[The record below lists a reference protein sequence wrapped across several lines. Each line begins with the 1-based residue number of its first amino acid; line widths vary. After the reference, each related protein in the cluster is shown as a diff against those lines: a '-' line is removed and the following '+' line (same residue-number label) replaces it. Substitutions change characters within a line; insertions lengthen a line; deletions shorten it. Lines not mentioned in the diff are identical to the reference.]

1 MIKILKYFLQ
11 SIIIYLIFFLIK
23 IFGLKISRIVFAY
36 VFQKIGPII
45 KSKKIIE
52 KNLTI
57 FKKDGKFIKDD
68 IIKLM
73 WSNYGKTFIE
83 YMFLKKFS
91 KTSDH
96 IKIKGEEI
104 LNDIISQKKQVI
116 FVSGHFANFE
126 LMSMEL
132 TKRNVKLATIYRP
145 LNNIFLNPLMEYL
158 RKKYICRNQVQKG
171 IKGLKETIN
180 YIKNGFNIALMID
193 QRLSEG
199 IKSKFFGKDALTTTL
214 PAQLINRFNLEIV
227 PIYICRLNN
236 NNFEMEI
243 MKPISFKESL
253 NTKEQITDR
262 LNVLMEVLILRDPSQ
277 WIWTHNRWK

>member
-1 MIKILKYFLQ
+1 MMKILKYFLQ
-11 SIIIYLIFFLIK
+11 SILIYSIFFLIK
-23 IFGLKISRIVFAY
+23 IFGLKISRMVFAY
-36 VFQKIGPII
+36 VFQKIGPMI

-132 TKRNVKLATIYRP
+132 TKRNVSLATIYRP
-145 LNNIFLNPLMEYL
+145 LNNFFLNPFMEYL
-158 RKKYICRNQVQKG
+158 RKKYICPNQIKKG
-171 IKGLKETIN
+171 INGVRETIDH
-180 YIKNGFNIALMID
+180 IKKKNCIALMID
-193 QRLSEG
+193 QRVSEG
-199 IKSKFFGKDALTTTL
+199 EKIDFFNEPALTTTL
-214 PAQLINRFNLEIV
+214 PAQLSTKFNLDIIPV
-227 PIYICRLNN
+227 YIERDLD
-236 NNFEMEI
+236 NNFKIEFQ
-243 MKPISFKESL
+243 KRISPKNFKDKTELTLEL
-253 NTKEQITDR
+253 NR
-262 LNVLMEVLILRDPSQ
+262 VLETLVSKNPHQ
-277 WIWTHNRWK
+277 WIWTHDRWK

>member
-1 MIKILKYFLQ
+1 MIKIFKYFLQ
-11 SIIIYLIFFLIK
+11 SILIYLIFFLIK

-36 VFQKIGPII
+36 FFQKIGPII

-52 KNLTI
+52 KNLETLENNRKI
-57 FKKDGKFIKDD
+57 IKND

-73 WSNYGKTFIE
+73 WSNYGKTFVE
-83 YMFLKKFS
+83 YMFLKKFL

-96 IKIKGEEI
+96 IKIKGEAF

-132 TKRNVKLATIYRP
+132 TKKNIKLATIYRP

-158 RKKYICRNQVQKG
+158 RKKYICNNQVEKG
-171 IKGLKETIN
+171 VKGLKETIN
-180 YIKNGFNIALMID
+180 YIKNGFNVALMID

-214 PAQLINRFNLEIV
+214 PAQLVHRFNLEIV
-227 PIYICRLNN
+227 PIYIRRLNN
-236 NNFEMEI
+236 DNFEMEI
-243 MKPISFKESL
+243 IKPISFKKSL
-253 NTKEQITDR
+253 NTKEQITDS
-262 LNVLMEVLILRDPSQ
+262 LNVLIENLIMRDPPQ

>member
-1 MIKILKYFLQ
+1 MKILKYFLQ
-11 SIIIYLIFFLIK
+11 SILIYSIFFLIK

-36 VFQKIGPII
+36 VFQKIGPMI

-132 TKRNVKLATIYRP
+132 SKRNIKLATIYRP
-145 LNNIFLNPLMEYL
+145 LNNFFLNPLMEYL

-227 PIYICRLNN
+227 PIYIYRLNN

-262 LNVLMEVLILRDPSQ
+262 LNVLMEDLILRDPSQ

>member
-1 MIKILKYFLQ
+1 MKILKYFLQ
-11 SIIIYLIFFLIK
+11 SILIYSIFFLIK

-91 KTSDH
+91 ETSDH
-96 IKIKGEEI
+96 IRIKGKEI

-145 LNNIFLNPLMEYL
+145 LNNFFLNPLMEYL

-262 LNVLMEVLILRDPSQ
+262 LNVLMEDLILRDPSQ

>member
-1 MIKILKYFLQ
+1 MKILKYFLQ
-11 SIIIYLIFFLIK
+11 SILIYSIFFLIK

-73 WSNYGKTFIE
+73 WSNYGKTFVE

-96 IKIKGEEI
+96 IKVKGEEI

-145 LNNIFLNPLMEYL
+145 LNNFFLNPLMEYL

-227 PIYICRLNN
+227 PIYIYRLNN

-262 LNVLMEVLILRDPSQ
+262 LNVLIEDLILREPSQ

>member
-1 MIKILKYFLQ
+1 MIKISKYFLQ
-11 SIIIYLIFFLIK
+11 SILIYSIFFLIK

-36 VFQKIGPII
+36 VFQKIGPMI
-45 KSKKIIE
+45 KSKKIVE
-52 KNLTI
+52 KNLEI
-57 FKKDGKFIKDD
+57 FKNDRKFIKDD
-68 IIKLM
+68 IVNFM
-73 WSNYGKTFIE
+73 WSNYGKTFTE
-83 YMFLKKFS
+83 YMFLKKFL

-132 TKRNVKLATIYRP
+132 TKRNIKLATIYRP

-158 RKKYICRNQVQKG
+158 RKNYICRNQVQKG
-171 IKGLKETIN
+171 IKGLKETIS
-180 YIKNGFNIALMID
+180 YIKNDFNIALMVD

-199 IKSKFFGKDALTTTL
+199 IKSKFFGEDALTTTL
-214 PAQLINRFNLEIV
+214 PAQLVNRFNLEIV
-227 PIYICRLNN
+227 PIYIRRLIND
-236 NNFEMEI
+236 NFEMEI
-243 MKPISFKESL
+243 MKPISFKESI

-262 LNVLMEVLILRDPSQ
+262 LNLLIEDLILRDPSQ

>member
-1 MIKILKYFLQ
+1 MIKIFKYFLQ
-11 SIIIYLIFFLIK
+11 SILIYLIFFLIK
-23 IFGLKISRIVFAY
+23 IFGLKISRIVFAH
-36 VFQKIGPII
+36 VFQKIGPMI

-52 KNLTI
+52 KNLEI
-57 FKKDGKFIKDD
+57 FKNDRKFIKDD

-91 KTSDH
+91 ETSDH
-96 IKIKGEEI
+96 IRIKGKEI

-145 LNNIFLNPLMEYL
+145 LNNFFLNPLMEYL

-227 PIYICRLNN
+227 PIYISRLNN

-262 LNVLMEVLILRDPSQ
+262 LNALIEDLILREPSQ

>member
-1 MIKILKYFLQ
+1 MMKILKYFLQ
-11 SIIIYLIFFLIK
+11 SILIYSIFFLIK
-23 IFGLKISRIVFAY
+23 IFGLKISRMVFAY
-36 VFQKIGPII
+36 VFQKIGPMI

-132 TKRNVKLATIYRP
+132 TKRNVSLATIYRP
-145 LNNIFLNPLMEYL
+145 LNNFFLNPFMEYL
-158 RKKYICRNQVQKG
+158 RRKYICKNQIKKG
-171 IKGLKETIN
+171 ISGVKDALSYLSDGHS
-180 YIKNGFNIALMID
+180 IAMMVD

-199 IKSKFFGKDALTTTL
+199 EMINFFGKPALTTTL
-214 PAQLINRFNLEIV
+214 PAQLASRFDLEIV
-227 PIYICRLNN
+227 PIYLERKGEDSFL
-236 NNFEMEI
+236 MEI
-243 MKPISFKESL
+243 KNPINFMSKSKSEMTAEINRSL
-253 NTKEQITDR
+253 EQMIIR
-262 LNVLMEVLILRDPSQ
+262 NPSQ

>member
-1 MIKILKYFLQ
+1 MKILKYFLQ
-11 SIIIYLIFFLIK
+11 SILIYSIFFLIK

-36 VFQKIGPII
+36 VFQKIGPMI

-57 FKKDGKFIKDD
+57 FKKDGKPIKDD

-83 YMFLKKFS
+83 YMFLKRFL

-132 TKRNVKLATIYRP
+132 SKRNIKLATIYRP
-145 LNNIFLNPLMEYL
+145 LNNFFLNPLMEYL
-158 RKKYICRNQVQKG
+158 RKKYICKNQVQKG
-171 IKGLKETIN
+171 IKGLKETIS
-180 YIKNGFNIALMID
+180 YIKNGFNIALMVD

-199 IKSKFFGKDALTTTL
+199 IKSKFFGEDALTTTL
-214 PAQLINRFNLEIV
+214 PAQLVNRFNLEIV
-227 PIYICRLNN
+227 PIYIRRLNN

-243 MKPISFKESL
+243 IKPISFKKSM

-262 LNVLMEVLILRDPSQ
+262 LNVLIENLILRDPSQ

>member
-23 IFGLKISRIVFAY
+23 IFGLKISRIVFTY
-36 VFQKIGPII
+36 VFQKIGPMV
-45 KSKKIIE
+45 KSKKTIE
-52 KNLTI
+52 KNLKI
-57 FKKDGKFIKDD
+57 FKNDGKLIKDD

-73 WSNYGKTFIE
+73 WSNYGKTFTE

-145 LNNIFLNPLMEYL
+145 LNNFFLNPLMEYL

-227 PIYICRLNN
+227 PIYISRLNN

-262 LNVLMEVLILRDPSQ
+262 LNVLIEDLILREPSQ

>member
-1 MIKILKYFLQ
+1 MKILKYFLQ
-11 SIIIYLIFFLIK
+11 SILIYSIFFLIK
-23 IFGLKISRIVFAY
+23 IFGLKISRMVFAY
-36 VFQKIGPII
+36 VFQKIGPMI

-145 LNNIFLNPLMEYL
+145 LNNFFLNPLMEYL

-227 PIYICRLNN
+227 PIYISRLNN

-243 MKPISFKESL
+243 MKPISLKESL

-262 LNVLMEVLILRDPSQ
+262 LNVLMEDLILRDPSQ

>member
-1 MIKILKYFLQ
+1 MKISKYFLQ
-11 SIIIYLIFFLIK
+11 SILIYSIFFLIK

-36 VFQKIGPII
+36 VFQKIGPMI

-57 FKKDGKFIKDD
+57 FKKDGKPIKDD

-83 YMFLKKFS
+83 YMFLKKFL

-132 TKRNVKLATIYRP
+132 SKRNIKLATIYRP
-145 LNNIFLNPLMEYL
+145 LNNFFLNPLMEYL
-158 RKKYICRNQVQKG
+158 RKKYICKNQVQKG
-171 IKGLKETIN
+171 IKGLKETIS
-180 YIKNGFNIALMID
+180 YIKKGFNIALMID

-199 IKSKFFGKDALTTTL
+199 IKSKFFGEDALTTTL

-227 PIYICRLNN
+227 PIYIRRLNN

-243 MKPISFKESL
+243 INPISFEKSL
-253 NTKEQITDR
+253 STKQQITDR
-262 LNVLMEVLILRDPSQ
+262 LNVLIENLILRDPPQ

>member
-1 MIKILKYFLQ
+1 MKILKYFLQ
-11 SIIIYLIFFLIK
+11 SILIYSIFFLIK
-23 IFGLKISRIVFAY
+23 IFGLKISRMVFAY
-36 VFQKIGPII
+36 VFQKIGPMI

-57 FKKDGKFIKDD
+57 FKKDGKLIKDD

-145 LNNIFLNPLMEYL
+145 LNNFFLNPLMEYL

-262 LNVLMEVLILRDPSQ
+262 LNALIEDLILREPSQ

>member
-1 MIKILKYFLQ
+1 MKILKYFLQ
-11 SIIIYLIFFLIK
+11 SILIYSIFFLIK

-36 VFQKIGPII
+36 VFQNIGPMI

-57 FKKDGKFIKDD
+57 FKKDGKLIKDD

-180 YIKNGFNIALMID
+180 YIKAGFNIALMID

-214 PAQLINRFNLEIV
+214 PAQLVNRFNLEIV
-227 PIYICRLNN
+227 PIYINRLNN

-243 MKPISFKESL
+243 MKPISFRESL
-253 NTKEQITDR
+253 NSKELITDR
-262 LNVLMEVLILRDPSQ
+262 LNILLEELILRDPSQ

>member
-1 MIKILKYFLQ
+1 MKILKYFLQ
-11 SIIIYLIFFLIK
+11 SILIYSIFFLIK

-36 VFQKIGPII
+36 VFQKIGPMI

-57 FKKDGKFIKDD
+57 FKKDGKPIKDD

-83 YMFLKKFS
+83 YMFLKRFL

-132 TKRNVKLATIYRP
+132 SKRNIKLATIYRP
-145 LNNIFLNPLMEYL
+145 LNNFFLNPLMEYL

-227 PIYICRLNN
+227 PIYISRLNN

-262 LNVLMEVLILRDPSQ
+262 LNVLMEDLILRDPSQ

>member
-23 IFGLKISRIVFAY
+23 IFGLKISRIVFTY
-36 VFQKIGPII
+36 VFQKIGPMV
-45 KSKKIIE
+45 KSKKTIE
-52 KNLTI
+52 KNLKI
-57 FKKDGKFIKDD
+57 FKNDGKLIKDD

-73 WSNYGKTFIE
+73 WSNYGKTFTE
-83 YMFLKKFS
+83 YMFLKKFL
-91 KTSDH
+91 KKSDH

-132 TKRNVKLATIYRP
+132 TKRNIKLATIYRP

-171 IKGLKETIN
+171 IKGLKETIS
-180 YIKNGFNIALMID
+180 YIKNGFNIALMVD

-199 IKSKFFGKDALTTTL
+199 IKSKFFGEDALTTTL
-214 PAQLINRFNLEIV
+214 PAQLVNRFNLEIV
-227 PIYICRLNN
+227 PIYIRRLNN

-243 MKPISFKESL
+243 IKPISFKKSM

-262 LNVLMEVLILRDPSQ
+262 LNVLIENLILRDPPQ

>member
-1 MIKILKYFLQ
+1 MKILKYFLQ
-11 SIIIYLIFFLIK
+11 SILIYSIFFLIK

-36 VFQKIGPII
+36 VFQKIGPMI

-96 IKIKGEEI
+96 IKVKGEEI

-227 PIYICRLNN
+227 PIYISRLNN

-243 MKPISFKESL
+243 MKPISLKESL

-262 LNVLMEVLILRDPSQ
+262 LNVLMEDLILRDPSQ

>member
-23 IFGLKISRIVFAY
+23 IFGLKISRIVFTY
-36 VFQKIGPII
+36 VFQKIGPMV
-45 KSKKIIE
+45 KSKKTIE
-52 KNLTI
+52 KNLKI
-57 FKKDGKFIKDD
+57 FKNDGKLIKDD

-73 WSNYGKTFIE
+73 WSNYGKTFTE
-83 YMFLKKFS
+83 YMFLKKFL
-91 KTSDH
+91 KKSDH

-132 TKRNVKLATIYRP
+132 TKRNIKLATIYRP

-171 IKGLKETIN
+171 IKGLKETIS
-180 YIKNGFNIALMID
+180 YIKNGFNIALMVD

-199 IKSKFFGKDALTTTL
+199 IKSKFFGEDALTTTL
-214 PAQLINRFNLEIV
+214 PAQLVNRFNLEIV
-227 PIYICRLNN
+227 PIYIRRLNN

-243 MKPISFKESL
+243 IKPISFKKSM

-262 LNVLMEVLILRDPSQ
+262 LNVLIENLILRDPSQ

>member
-1 MIKILKYFLQ
+1 MKILKYFLQ
-11 SIIIYLIFFLIK
+11 SILIYSIFFLIK

-36 VFQKIGPII
+36 VFQKIGPMI

-52 KNLTI
+52 KNLKI

-132 TKRNVKLATIYRP
+132 SKRNIKLATIYRP
-145 LNNIFLNPLMEYL
+145 LNNFFLNPLMEYL

-227 PIYICRLNN
+227 PIYISRLNN

-262 LNVLMEVLILRDPSQ
+262 LNVLMEDLILRDPSQ

>member
-1 MIKILKYFLQ
+1 MKILKYFLQ
-11 SIIIYLIFFLIK
+11 SILIYSIFFLIK
-23 IFGLKISRIVFAY
+23 IFGLKISRIVFAHF
-36 VFQKIGPII
+36 FQKIGPMI
-45 KSKKIIE
+45 KSKKIIK
-52 KNLTI
+52 KNLEI
-57 FKKDGKFIKDD
+57 FKNDRKFINDD

-96 IKIKGEEI
+96 IKITGKEI
-104 LNDIISQKKQVI
+104 LNDIIDQKKQVI

-132 TKRNVKLATIYRP
+132 TKRNIKLATIYRP

-214 PAQLINRFNLEIV
+214 PAQLVNRFNLEIV
-227 PIYICRLNN
+227 PIYIHRLNN
-236 NNFEMEI
+236 NNYEMEI

-253 NTKEQITDR
+253 NSKEHITDR
-262 LNVLMEVLILRDPSQ
+262 LNVLIEDLILRDPSQ

>member
-1 MIKILKYFLQ
+1 MKILKYFLQ
-11 SIIIYLIFFLIK
+11 SILIYSIFFLIK

-36 VFQKIGPII
+36 VFQKIGPMI

-57 FKKDGKFIKDD
+57 FKKDGKPIKDD

-83 YMFLKKFS
+83 YMFLKRFL

-132 TKRNVKLATIYRP
+132 SKRNIKLATIYRP
-145 LNNIFLNPLMEYL
+145 LNNFYLNPLMEYL
-158 RKKYICRNQVQKG
+158 RKKYICKNQVQKG
-171 IKGLKETIN
+171 IKGLKETIS
-180 YIKNGFNIALMID
+180 YIKKGFNIALMID

-199 IKSKFFGKDALTTTL
+199 IKSKFFGEDALTTTL

-227 PIYICRLNN
+227 PIYIRRLNN

-243 MKPISFKESL
+243 MNPISFKKSL
-253 NTKEQITDR
+253 STKQQITDR
-262 LNVLMEVLILRDPSQ
+262 LNVLIENLILRDPPQ

>member
-1 MIKILKYFLQ
+1 
-11 SIIIYLIFFLIK
+11 
-23 IFGLKISRIVFAY
+23 
-36 VFQKIGPII
+36 
-45 KSKKIIE
+45 
-52 KNLTI
+52 
-57 FKKDGKFIKDD
+57 
-68 IIKLM
+68 
-73 WSNYGKTFIE
+73 
-83 YMFLKKFS
+83 
-91 KTSDH
+91 
-96 IKIKGEEI
+96 
-104 LNDIISQKKQVI
+104 
-116 FVSGHFANFE
+116 
-126 LMSMEL
+126 MEL

-243 MKPISFKESL
+243 MKPISLKESL

-262 LNVLMEVLILRDPSQ
+262 LNVLMEDLILRDPSQ

>member
-1 MIKILKYFLQ
+1 MKILKYFLQ

-23 IFGLKISRIVFAY
+23 IFGLKISRIVFTY
-36 VFQKIGPII
+36 VFQKIGPIV
-45 KSKKIIE
+45 KSKKTIE
-52 KNLTI
+52 KNLKI
-57 FKKDGKFIKDD
+57 FKNDGKLIKDD

-73 WSNYGKTFIE
+73 WSNYGKTFTE
-83 YMFLKKFS
+83 YMFLKKFL
-91 KTSDH
+91 KKSDH

-132 TKRNVKLATIYRP
+132 TKKNIKLATIYRP
-145 LNNIFLNPLMEYL
+145 LNNVFLNPLMEYL

-171 IKGLKETIN
+171 IKGLKETIS
-180 YIKNGFNIALMID
+180 YIKNGFNIALMVD

-199 IKSKFFGKDALTTTL
+199 IKSKFFGEDAFTTTL
-214 PAQLINRFNLEIV
+214 PAQLVNRFNLEIV
-227 PIYICRLNN
+227 PIYIRRLNN

-243 MKPISFKESL
+243 IKPISFKKSM
-253 NTKEQITDR
+253 NTKQQITDR
-262 LNVLMEVLILRDPSQ
+262 LNVLIENLILRDPSQ

>member
-1 MIKILKYFLQ
+1 MKILKYFLQ
-11 SIIIYLIFFLIK
+11 SILIYSIFFLIK

-36 VFQKIGPII
+36 VFQKIGPMI

-57 FKKDGKFIKDD
+57 FKKDGKPIKDD

-83 YMFLKKFS
+83 YMFLKRFL

-132 TKRNVKLATIYRP
+132 SKRNIKLATIYRP
-145 LNNIFLNPLMEYL
+145 LNNFFLNPLMEYL
-158 RKKYICRNQVQKG
+158 RKKYICKNQVQKG
-171 IKGLKETIN
+171 IKGLKETIS
-180 YIKNGFNIALMID
+180 YIKKGFNIALMID

-199 IKSKFFGKDALTTTL
+199 IKSKFFGEDALTTTL

-227 PIYICRLNN
+227 PIYIRRLNN

-243 MKPISFKESL
+243 MNPISFKKSL
-253 NTKEQITDR
+253 STKQQITDR
-262 LNVLMEVLILRDPSQ
+262 LNVLIENLILRDPPQ

>member
-1 MIKILKYFLQ
+1 MMKILKYFLQ

-23 IFGLKISRIVFAY
+23 IFGLKISRIVFTH
-36 VFQKIGPII
+36 VFQKIGPIV
-45 KSKKIIE
+45 KSKKTIE
-52 KNLTI
+52 KNLKI
-57 FKKDGKFIKDD
+57 FKNDGKLIKDD

-73 WSNYGKTFIE
+73 WSNYGKTFTE
-83 YMFLKKFS
+83 YMFLKKFL
-91 KTSDH
+91 KKSDH

-145 LNNIFLNPLMEYL
+145 LNNFFLNPLMEYL

-227 PIYICRLNN
+227 PIYISRLNN

>member
-1 MIKILKYFLQ
+1 MKISKYFLQ
-11 SIIIYLIFFLIK
+11 SILIYSIFFLIK

-36 VFQKIGPII
+36 VFQKIGPMI

-57 FKKDGKFIKDD
+57 FKKDGKLIKDD

-145 LNNIFLNPLMEYL
+145 LNNFFLNPLMEYL

-227 PIYICRLNN
+227 PIYISRLNN

-243 MKPISFKESL
+243 MKPISLKESL

-262 LNVLMEVLILRDPSQ
+262 LNVLMEDLILRDPSQ

>member
-1 MIKILKYFLQ
+1 MMKILKYFLQ
-11 SIIIYLIFFLIK
+11 SILIYSIFFLIK

-36 VFQKIGPII
+36 VFQKIGPMI

-57 FKKDGKFIKDD
+57 FKKDGKPIKDD

-83 YMFLKKFS
+83 YMFLKRFL

-145 LNNIFLNPLMEYL
+145 LNNFFLNPLMEYL
-158 RKKYICRNQVQKG
+158 RKKYICKNQVQKG
-171 IKGLKETIN
+171 IKGLKETIS
-180 YIKNGFNIALMID
+180 YIKKGFNIALMID

-199 IKSKFFGKDALTTTL
+199 IKSKFFGEDALTTTL

-227 PIYICRLNN
+227 PIYIRRLNN

-243 MKPISFKESL
+243 INPISFKKSL
-253 NTKEQITDR
+253 STKQQITDR
-262 LNVLMEVLILRDPSQ
+262 LNVLIENLILRDPPQ

>member
-11 SIIIYLIFFLIK
+11 SVLIYLLFFLIK
-23 IFGLKISRIVFAY
+23 IFGLKISRIVFAQ

-52 KNLTI
+52 KNLEI
-57 FKKDGKFIKDD
+57 FKNDKRFIKDD

-180 YIKNGFNIALMID
+180 YIKAGFNIALMID

-214 PAQLINRFNLEIV
+214 PAQLVNRFNLEIV
-227 PIYICRLNN
+227 PIYINRLNN

>member
-1 MIKILKYFLQ
+1 MMKILKYFLQ

-23 IFGLKISRIVFAY
+23 IFGLKISRIVFTY
-36 VFQKIGPII
+36 VFQKIGPIV
-45 KSKKIIE
+45 KSKKTIE
-52 KNLTI
+52 KNLKI
-57 FKKDGKFIKDD
+57 FKNDGKLIKDD

-73 WSNYGKTFIE
+73 WSNYGKTFTE
-83 YMFLKKFS
+83 YMFLKKFL
-91 KTSDH
+91 KKSDH

-132 TKRNVKLATIYRP
+132 TKKNIKLATIYRP
-145 LNNIFLNPLMEYL
+145 LNNVFLNPLMEYL

-171 IKGLKETIN
+171 IKGLKETIS
-180 YIKNGFNIALMID
+180 YIKNGFNIALMVD

-199 IKSKFFGKDALTTTL
+199 IKSKFFGEDAFTTTL
-214 PAQLINRFNLEIV
+214 PAQLVNRFNLEIV
-227 PIYICRLNN
+227 PIYIRRLNN

-243 MKPISFKESL
+243 IKPISFKKSM
-253 NTKEQITDR
+253 NTKQQITDR
-262 LNVLMEVLILRDPSQ
+262 LNVLIENLILRDPSQ

>member
-1 MIKILKYFLQ
+1 MKILKYFLQ
-11 SIIIYLIFFLIK
+11 SILIYSIFFLIK

-36 VFQKIGPII
+36 VFQKIGPMI

-91 KTSDH
+91 KSSDH
-96 IKIKGEEI
+96 IEIKGKEI
-104 LNDIISQKKQVI
+104 LNDIINQKKQVI

-145 LNNIFLNPLMEYL
+145 LNNFFLNPLMEYL

-227 PIYICRLNN
+227 PIYIYRLNN

>member
-1 MIKILKYFLQ
+1 MMKILKYFLQ
-11 SIIIYLIFFLIK
+11 SILIYSIFFLIK

-36 VFQKIGPII
+36 VFQKIGPMI

-132 TKRNVKLATIYRP
+132 SKRNIKLATIYRP
-145 LNNIFLNPLMEYL
+145 LNNFFLNPLMEYL
-158 RKKYICRNQVQKG
+158 RKKYICKNQVQKG
-171 IKGLKETIN
+171 IKGLKETIS
-180 YIKNGFNIALMID
+180 YIKKGFNIALMID

-199 IKSKFFGKDALTTTL
+199 IKSKFFGEDALTTTL

-227 PIYICRLNN
+227 PIYIRRLNN

-243 MKPISFKESL
+243 INPISFKKSL
-253 NTKEQITDR
+253 STKQQITDR
-262 LNVLMEVLILRDPSQ
+262 LNVLIENLILRDPPQ
-277 WIWTHNRWK
+277 WIWTHNGWK

>member
-1 MIKILKYFLQ
+1 MKILKYFLQ
-11 SIIIYLIFFLIK
+11 SILIYSIFFLIK
-23 IFGLKISRIVFAY
+23 IFGLKISRIVFTY
-36 VFQKIGPII
+36 VFQKIGPMV
-45 KSKKIIE
+45 KSKKTIE
-52 KNLTI
+52 KNLKI
-57 FKKDGKFIKDD
+57 FKNDGKLIKDD

-145 LNNIFLNPLMEYL
+145 LNNFFLNPLMEYL

-262 LNVLMEVLILRDPSQ
+262 LNVLMEDLILRDPSQ

>member
-1 MIKILKYFLQ
+1 MKILKYFLQ
-11 SIIIYLIFFLIK
+11 SILIYSIFFLIK

-36 VFQKIGPII
+36 VFQKIGPMI

-145 LNNIFLNPLMEYL
+145 LNNFFLNPLMEYL

-227 PIYICRLNN
+227 PIYISRLNN

-243 MKPISFKESL
+243 MKPISLKESL

-262 LNVLMEVLILRDPSQ
+262 LNVLMEDLILRDPSQ

>member
-1 MIKILKYFLQ
+1 
-11 SIIIYLIFFLIK
+11 
-23 IFGLKISRIVFAY
+23 
-36 VFQKIGPII
+36 
-45 KSKKIIE
+45 
-52 KNLTI
+52 
-57 FKKDGKFIKDD
+57 
-68 IIKLM
+68 M

-96 IKIKGEEI
+96 IKIKGKEI
-104 LNDIISQKKQVI
+104 LNDIIDQKKQVI

-132 TKRNVKLATIYRP
+132 TKRNIKLATIYRP

-214 PAQLINRFNLEIV
+214 PAQLVNRFNLEIV
-227 PIYICRLNN
+227 PIYIHRLNN
-236 NNFEMEI
+236 NNYEMEI

-253 NTKEQITDR
+253 NSKEHITDR
-262 LNVLMEVLILRDPSQ
+262 LNVLIEDLILRDPSQ

>member
-1 MIKILKYFLQ
+1 MKILKYFLQ

-23 IFGLKISRIVFAY
+23 IFGLKISRIVFTY
-36 VFQKIGPII
+36 VFQKIGPIV
-45 KSKKIIE
+45 KSKKTIE
-52 KNLTI
+52 KNLKI
-57 FKKDGKFIKDD
+57 FKNDGKLIKDD

-73 WSNYGKTFIE
+73 WSNYGKTFTE
-83 YMFLKKFS
+83 YMFLKKFL
-91 KTSDH
+91 KKSDH

-132 TKRNVKLATIYRP
+132 TKKNIKLATIYRP
-145 LNNIFLNPLMEYL
+145 LNNVFLNPLMEYL

-171 IKGLKETIN
+171 IKGLKETIS
-180 YIKNGFNIALMID
+180 YIKNGFNIALMVD

-199 IKSKFFGKDALTTTL
+199 IKSKFFGEDALTTTL
-214 PAQLINRFNLEIV
+214 PAQLVNRFNLEIV
-227 PIYICRLNN
+227 PIYIRRLNN

-243 MKPISFKESL
+243 IKPISFKKSM
-253 NTKEQITDR
+253 NTKQQITDR
-262 LNVLMEVLILRDPSQ
+262 LNVLIENLILRDPSQ